1 MIFKSIQTKIVLI
14 AGLCLVSAVILLV
27 GYGLFSSKSTQD
39 VVSTEVSSLLTEI
52 NMERLQNLAGE
63 QSGNIQSEL
72 ELALDAARTM
82 ANAFE
87 VSKQKPKADKAS
99 LDIGRDQLNA
109 VLLNVLKR
117 NKSFNGTYS
126 CWEPNAIDGFDDNF
140 RVDRDGNNPATGRFT
155 PYWTRDDKG
164 KIAVQPLVEY
174 DTYDKHPN
182 GVLKGGWY
190 ITPRENN
197 KESVLGPLPYIV
209 QGKQVFLATM
219 SVPITVNGKF
229 YGVAG
234 ADYNLDFVQKIAK
247 KVDAELFDGHGQVSI
262 IADNGLLV
270 AQSENADMIGGHF
283 KQVMPKG
290 WEKIYTAIKSGEE
303 LVRIN
308 DDSGMIETVAPIQLG
323 QTGKPWAVMIQ
334 VPREI
339 ILAKALLLDKD
350 MTDRLYDNA
359 LLQIV
364 VGIVV
369 IFIALVLLWM
379 ASASIARPIRRAAD
393 LADTIGA
400 GDFSQSL
407 ILTQKDEVGQLAD
420 ALNKMSKT
428 LQAAADVAEQIADGN
443 LDVEVKLA
451 SDKDQLG
458 HALQGMTRN
467 LNEVLAQVHTAGEQ
481 ITLGSS
487 QIATA
492 SQSLAESTTKT
503 AASVEEINSSM
514 TQMATQTNLNAKN
527 AEEVNSLASNARQG
541 AEDGAEMMKDML
553 SAMREINTSSEDI
566 SKIIKVIDEIASQ
579 TDLLALN
586 AAIEAARAGEYGRG
600 FAVVAEEVRILA
612 SRSTEAAKETSDLIE
627 SSVAKTRNGTNIAE
641 KTAGALGE
649 ILNNSGKVS
658 DLVKEIATASKEQ
671 AVGFS
676 QVNQGLG
683 QIDRVTQQNTANAE
697 ESASASE
704 GLSTQA
710 IQLQSLLNR
719 FKLKGTNK
727 R

>member
-1 MIFKSIQTKIVLI
+1 
-14 AGLCLVSAVILLV
+14 
-27 GYGLFSSKSTQD
+27 
-39 VVSTEVSSLLTEI
+39 
-52 NMERLQNLAGE
+52 
-63 QSGNIQSEL
+63 
-72 ELALDAARTM
+72 
-82 ANAFE
+82 
-87 VSKQKPKADKAS
+87 
-99 LDIGRDQLNA
+99 
-109 VLLNVLKR
+109 
-117 NKSFNGTYS
+117 
-126 CWEPNAIDGFDDNF
+126 
-140 RVDRDGNNPATGRFT
+140 
-155 PYWTRDDKG
+155 
-164 KIAVQPLVEY
+164 
-174 DTYDKHPN
+174 
-182 GVLKGGWY
+182 
-190 ITPRENN
+190 
-197 KESVLGPLPYIV
+197 
-209 QGKQVFLATM
+209 
-219 SVPITVNGKF
+219 
-229 YGVAG
+229 
-234 ADYNLDFVQKIAK
+234 
-247 KVDAELFDGHGQVSI
+247 
-262 IADNGLLV
+262 
-270 AQSENADMIGGHF
+270 
-283 KQVMPKG
+283 
-290 WEKIYTAIKSGEE
+290 
-303 LVRIN
+303 
-308 DDSGMIETVAPIQLG
+308 
-323 QTGKPWAVMIQ
+323 MIQ